1 MKVPIWHLKAVI
13 EYSSNKIQ
21 HSKIVEFVSIYT
33 TPAMVSLQDNKV
45 FYGPREL
52 IKMIY
57 GTSKPGPIRI
67 VQIIEKKEI
76 GKTTYDV

>member
-1 MKVPIWHLKAVI
+1 MKVPIYHIKAVI
-13 EYSSNKIQ
+13 EYSKNKIQ
-21 HSKIVEFVSIYT
+21 YSKIVEFVSIYT
-33 TPAMVSLQDNKV
+33 TPAMVSLKDNKV
-45 FYGPREL
+45 FYGPGGL

>member
-1 MKVPIWHLKAVI
+1 VKVPIWHLKAVI
-13 EYSSNKIQ
+13 EYSKNKIQ

-33 TPAMVSLQDNKV
+33 TPAMVSLKDNKV
-45 FYGPREL
+45 FYGPGGL

>member
-1 MKVPIWHLKAVI
+1 MKVPIWYLKAVI
-13 EYSSNKIQ
+13 EYSKNKIQ
-21 HSKIVEFVSIYT
+21 HSKIVEFVSIYD
-33 TPAMVSLQDNKV
+33 TPAMISLKDNKV
-45 FYGPREL
+45 FNGPGGL

>member
-1 MKVPIWHLKAVI
+1 MKVPIWYLKAVI
-13 EYSSNKIQ
+13 EYSKNKIQ
-21 HSKIVEFVSIYT
+21 HSKIVEFVSIYD
-33 TPAMVSLQDNKV
+33 TPGMVALKDNKV
-45 FYGPREL
+45 FYGPGGL
-52 IKMIY
+52 VKMIY

>member
-1 MKVPIWHLKAVI
+1 MKVPIYHIKAVI
-13 EYSSNKIQ
+13 EYSKNKIQ

-33 TPAMVSLQDNKV
+33 TPAMVSLKDNKV
-45 FYGPREL
+45 FYGPGGL

>member
-1 MKVPIWHLKAVI
+1 MKATIYHIKAVI
-13 EYSSNKIQ
+13 EYSKNRIQ
-21 HSKIVEFVSIYT
+21 HSKIVDFVSIYD
-33 TPAMVSLQDNKV
+33 TPAMISLKDNKV
-45 FYGPREL
+45 FNGPGGL

-67 VQIIEKKEI
+67 VQIVEKKEL